1 MSKICLMILDG
12 WGIGDRSKADAV
24 FNAQTPFIDSIVSKY
39 PSSTLVTHGKDVGLP
54 EGQMGNSEVGHL
66 NIGAGRVVHQEL
78 SRINLAISDGSFF
91 KNEALIKAFNYAETN
106 GVKIHLIGLVSNG
119 GVHSSMIHLKAL
131 LEYCLKRNAKNVFIH
146 GITDGRDCDPHSAIH
161 DLEQLAP
168 YLNQNIR
175 LSTLIGRFYAMDRD
189 QRWERI
195 QKAYRLYVHGEG
207 LVHRKYT
214 EAIQEQYSQQV
225 TDEFL
230 PPLVIDSKG
239 IIEDGDLVINFN
251 FRTDRPREITEA
263 LTQKPIPDFDMFP
276 RSLYYVTMT
285 NYDPSYKNI
294 RVLFDKEHLKNTLG
308 EALSAHQKKQVR
320 IAETEKYPHV
330 TYFFNGGRET
340 PFPLE
345 HRLLVNSPKVKTYDL
360 APEMSAPMLVQEL
373 IPFVK
378 EEKPDFI
385 CINFANPDMVGH
397 TGVYS
402 AIVKA
407 IEAVDQCA
415 EMVINSLIADGYGI
429 MLIADHGNAEVAIN
443 KDGTPNTAHSTN
455 LVPCIFI
462 DDHVSTIKNGRLA
475 DVAPTI
481 LNYLNIPVPTD
492 MTGIS
497 LI

>member
-24 FNAQTPFIDSIVSKY
+24 FNAHTPFIDSIVSKY

-78 SRINLAISDGSFF
+78 SRINLSITDGSFF
-91 KNEALIKAFNYAETN
+91 KNEALIKAFDYAEKN
-106 GVKIHLIGLVSNG
+106 GVKIHLLGLVSNG

-161 DLEQLAP
+161 DLEQLVP

-207 LVHRKYT
+207 LVQRKYT

-276 RSLYYVTMT
+276 RSFYYVTMT

-308 EALSAHQKKQVR
+308 EALSANQKKQVR

-360 APEMSAPMLVQEL
+360 APEMSAPKLVQEL

-415 EMVINSLIADGYGI
+415 EIVINSLIADGYGI

-481 LNYLNIPVPTD
+481 LNYLNIPVPAD